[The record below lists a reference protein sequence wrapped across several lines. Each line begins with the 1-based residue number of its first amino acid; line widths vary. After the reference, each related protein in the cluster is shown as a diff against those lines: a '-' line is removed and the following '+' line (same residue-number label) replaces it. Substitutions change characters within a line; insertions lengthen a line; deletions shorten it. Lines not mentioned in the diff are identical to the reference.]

1 MIDVNIAQNFDNANN
16 QGKNKFLGLIFVFF
30 LFILCKRKTYVRF
43 KLEILLLLYDS
54 EGVIH
59 YC

>member
-16 QGKNKFLGLIFVFF
+16 QGKNTFLGLIFVFF
-30 LFILCKRKTYVRF
+30 LFILYSRKTYVRF

-54 EGVIH
+54 ECIIH
-59 YC
+59 